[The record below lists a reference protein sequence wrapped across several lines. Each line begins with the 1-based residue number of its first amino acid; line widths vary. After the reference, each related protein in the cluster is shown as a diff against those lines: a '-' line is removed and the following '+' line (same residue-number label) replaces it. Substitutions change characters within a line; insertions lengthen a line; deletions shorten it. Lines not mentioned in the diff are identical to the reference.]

1 MIVMYLVLWSFN
13 YLLFLLFI
21 TGDTIKQGFKPKS
34 IHYIEVGMKVLFFQ
48 SVRKLRGTVKFVG
61 PGLTNFIGVELDP
74 CEGEYRHMNV
84 EMY

>member
-1 MIVMYLVLWSFN
+1 M
-13 YLLFLLFI
+13 
-21 TGDTIKQGFKPKS
+21 KQGFKPKS
-34 IHYIEVGMKVLFFQ
+34 IHYIEVGMKVLFVQ
-48 SVRKLRGTVKFVG
+48 RVRKLRGTVKYVG

>member
-1 MIVMYLVLWSFN
+1 M
-13 YLLFLLFI
+13 
-21 TGDTIKQGFKPKS
+21 KQGFKPKS
-34 IHYIEVGMKVLFFQ
+34 IHYIEVGMKVLFYQ
-48 SVRKLRGTVKFVG
+48 RLVRKLRGTVKYVG